1 MSDEFGKWDELAKL
15 WHAHTETMSTVDVE
29 RRAGRKRAQMLALAT
44 GEVAGLVLSFMA
56 SVWIAM
62 QTAMIALTAIVLV
75 FFGLCAFMQHRLR
88 REPPANGGADL
99 LTSLD
104 LSIER
109 EEWNLA
115 QFAIGR
121 AVTFLTLFA
130 MVMVAADHLRSFA
143 TTPPARLWALLA
155 VACFVLV
162 ILGANI
168 ILTRSARARKRRL
181 ESFAVRMRAGPEFR
195 NAAPR

>member
-1 MSDEFGKWDELAKL
+1 MSDEFGKWDELARL
-15 WHAHTETMSTVDVE
+15 WHAHTETMSSDDVE

-44 GEVAGLVLSFMA
+44 GEVAGMALSFGA
-56 SVWIAM
+56 SMWIAM
-62 QTAMIALTAIVLV
+62 QTTMVALTAIVIV
-75 FFGLCAFMQHRLR
+75 FFGVCAFMQHRLR
-88 REPPANGGADL
+88 REPPAGGGADL

-104 LSIER
+104 VSIAR

-143 TTPPARLWALLA
+143 TTPAVRLWSLLA
-155 VACFVLV
+155 VTCFVLM
-162 ILGANI
+162 ILAANVA
-168 ILTRSARARKRRL
+168 LTRRTRGRKRRL
-181 ESFAVRMRAGPEFR
+181 ESFASRMRTGPEFKS
-195 NAAPR
+195 ATSE